1 MKLHRRLAVPAGLQQ
16 VPVQVLDEDERP
28 RGGVQEQRAE
38 VVAGG
43 EEEERP
49 VAGGGEEERPV
60 AGIEEERP
68 VAGGGEERPVAGGG
82 EEERP
87 VAGGEEEELEAVEP
101 AQARRGAGGG
111 GLRGCCAGR
120 RPRPRRG
127 QLARMPWLPGRLAL
141 HASARPRR
149 LCTAGH
155 GDAQARRRP
164 DWVENMAS
172 PH

>member
-1 MKLHRRLAVPAGLQQ
+1 M
-16 VPVQVLDEDERP
+16 
-28 RGGVQEQRAE
+28 QEQRAE

-49 VAGGGEEERPV
+49 VADGGEEGLV
-60 AGIEEERP
+60 AGSEE
-68 VAGGGEERPVAGGG
+68 EERPVAGGG

-87 VAGGEEEELEAVEP
+87 VAGGKEEELEAVEP
-101 AQARRGAGGG
+101 AQAWRGARGG

-155 GDAQARRRP
+155 GDAQAREAAGLGREHGIAPLMRGP
-164 DWVENMAS
+164 TVAS
-172 PH
+172 GTTNG

>member
-1 MKLHRRLAVPAGLQQ
+1 MAG
-16 VPVQVLDEDERP
+16 
-28 RGGVQEQRAE
+28 RG
-38 VVAGG
+38 
-43 EEEERP
+43 EEERP
-49 VAGGGEEERPV
+49 VAGGG
-60 AGIEEERP
+60 
-68 VAGGGEERPVAGGG
+68 
-82 EEERP
+82 EERP

-155 GDAQARRRP
+155 GDAQAREAAGLGREQGIAPLMREP
-164 DWVENMAS
+164 TAAS
-172 PH
+172 GTTNG

>member
-1 MKLHRRLAVPAGLQQ
+1 MPAG
-16 VPVQVLDEDERP
+16 
-28 RGGVQEQRAE
+28 GMQEQHAE

-49 VAGGGEEERPV
+49 VAGDG
-60 AGIEEERP
+60 EEERP
-68 VAGGGEERPVAGGG
+68 VAGGGEEGLVASGEEEERPGAGRG

-101 AQARRGAGGG
+101 AQARRGARGG

-127 QLARMPWLPGRLAL
+127 QLARMPWLPGCLAL

-164 DWVENMAS
+164 DWVENRAS